1 MTITRNRTSNTVVS
15 KSIEALKYNWG
26 YSIAEIAD
34 VLGVSQQ
41 LVSNALQGN
50 KVGAVNENAAQYY
63 LAWQEADKMRAVA
76 EKKVQTQDNIIAQL
90 NARPADTETVT
101 RLETA
106 NREQADTIAV
116 LKAALRSLI

>member
-41 LVSNALQGN
+41 LVSNALQGH
-50 KVGAVNENAAQYY
+50 KVGAVNENAARYY
-63 LAWQEADKMRAVA
+63 LAWQEANKMRAVA
-76 EKKVQTQDNIIAQL
+76 EKNGRQMEKEIAQL
-90 NARPADTETVT
+90 QADPIDTEAADK
-101 RLETA
+101 LEATIS
-106 NREQADTIAV
+106 EQADTIAV
-116 LKAALRSLI
+116 LKAALRNLI

>member
-41 LVSNALQGN
+41 LVSNALQGH
-50 KVGAVNENAAQYY
+50 KVGAVNENAAQYF
-63 LAWQEADKMRAVA
+63 LAWQEAEKMWGVA

-90 NARPADTETVT
+90 HAEPIDPEATDK
-101 RLETA
+101 LEA
-106 NREQADTIAV
+106 VISEQAATINA

>member
-41 LVSNALQGN
+41 LVSNALQGH

>member
-1 MTITRNRTSNTVVS
+1 MTNTRNRTSNTVVS

-41 LVSNALQGN
+41 LVSNALQGH
-50 KVGAVNENAAQYY
+50 KIGPVNENAAQYY